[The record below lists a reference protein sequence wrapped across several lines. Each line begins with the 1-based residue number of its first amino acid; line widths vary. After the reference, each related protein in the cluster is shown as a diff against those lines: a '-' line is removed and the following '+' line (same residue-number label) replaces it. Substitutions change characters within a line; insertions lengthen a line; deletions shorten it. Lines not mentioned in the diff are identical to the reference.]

1 MTFEEALRTELITIE
16 ELNEKVFPLTAP
28 EGTEAPYLIYVCSRG
43 QNDKALDGFQKSK
56 SVSVE
61 INVIHERASRMRA
74 LARQVKALVMS
85 MEKRR
90 IANEGPYIGEIVCEN
105 EGTEL
110 YEHEVDLYRC
120 VFDLTFYFEEEE

>member
-28 EGTEAPYLIYVCSRG
+28 EGTEAPYLIYVSSRG
-43 QNDKALDGFQKSK
+43 RHDKSLEGFQKSK

-61 INVIHERASRMRA
+61 INVIHDRASKMRA
-74 LARQVKALVMS
+74 LARQVKTVIMG

-90 IANEGPYIGEIVCEN
+90 IAETGPFIEEVIFEN

>member
-61 INVIHERASRMRA
+61 INVIHERAAQMRA
-74 LARQVKALVMS
+74 LARQVKTVIMG

-90 IANEGPYIGEIVCEN
+90 IAETGPYIEEIVFEN
-105 EGTEL
+105 EGIEL

-120 VFDLTFYFEEEE
+120 VFDLTFYFEEE

>member
-1 MTFEEALRTELITIE
+1 MTFEAALRAELVTIPQ
-16 ELNEKVFPLTAP
+16 LQDKVFPMRAP
-28 EGTEAPYLIYVCSRG
+28 EGTEAPYLIYVSSRG
-43 QNDKALDGFQKSK
+43 RHDKALEGFQKSK

-61 INVIHERASRMRA
+61 INVIHDRASKMRA

-90 IANEGPYIGEIVCEN
+90 IANEGPCIEEIVFEN

>member
-28 EGTEAPYLIYVCSRG
+28 EGTEAPYLIYVSSRG
-43 QNDKALDGFQKSK
+43 RHDKALEGFQKSK
-56 SVSVE
+56 TVSVE
-61 INVIHERASRMRA
+61 INVIHDRASKMRA
-74 LARQVKALVMS
+74 LARQVKALIMG

-90 IANEGPYIGEIVCEN
+90 IANEGPFIEEVIFEN

>member
-28 EGTEAPYLIYVCSRG
+28 EGTEAPYLIYVSSRG
-43 QNDKALDGFQKSK
+43 RHDKALEGFQKSK
-56 SVSVE
+56 TVSVE
-61 INVIHERASRMRA
+61 INVIHDRASKMRA
-74 LARQVKALVMS
+74 LARQVKALIMG

-90 IANEGPYIGEIVCEN
+90 IANEGPFIEEAIFEN

>member
-1 MTFEEALRTELITIE
+1 MTFEAALRTELITIE

-28 EGTEAPYLIYVCSRG
+28 EGTEAPYLIYVSSRG
-43 QNDKALDGFQKSK
+43 RHDKSLEGFQKSK

-61 INVIHERASRMRA
+61 INVIHDRASKMRA

-90 IANEGPYIGEIVCEN
+90 IADEGPYIEEIVFEN

>member
-28 EGTEAPYLIYVCSRG
+28 EGTEAPYLIYVSSRG
-43 QNDKALDGFQKSK
+43 RHDKSLEGFQKSK

-61 INVIHERASRMRA
+61 INVIHDRASKMRA
-74 LARQVKALVMS
+74 LARQVKIVIMD

-90 IANEGPYIGEIVCEN
+90 IAETGPFIEEMIFEN

-120 VFDLTFYFEEEE
+120 VFDLTFYFEEE

>member
-28 EGTEAPYLIYVCSRG
+28 EGTEAPYLIYVSSRG
-43 QNDKALDGFQKSK
+43 RHDKSLEGFQKSK

-61 INVIHERASRMRA
+61 INVIHDRASKMRA
-74 LARQVKALVMS
+74 LARQVKALIMG

-90 IANEGPYIGEIVCEN
+90 IANEGPFIEEVIFEN

>member
-1 MTFEEALRTELITIE
+1 VTFEEALRTELITIG

-28 EGTEAPYLIYVCSRG
+28 EGTEAPYLIYVSSRG
-43 QNDKALDGFQKSK
+43 RYDKSLEGFQKSK

-61 INVIHERASRMRA
+61 INVIHDRASKMRA
-74 LARQVKALVMS
+74 LARQVKALIMG

-90 IANEGPYIGEIVCEN
+90 IANEGPNIEEIVFEN

>member
-1 MTFEEALRTELITIE
+1 MSFEKALRAELITIE

-61 INVIHERASRMRA
+61 INVIHDRASEMRA
-74 LARQVKALVMS
+74 LARQVKALIMG

-90 IANEGPYIGEIVCEN
+90 IANEGPFIEEVIFEN

-110 YEHEVDLYRC
+110 YEPEVDLYRC
-120 VFDLTFYFEEEE
+120 VYDLTFYFEEEE

>member
-1 MTFEEALRTELITIE
+1 
-16 ELNEKVFPLTAP
+16 
-28 EGTEAPYLIYVCSRG
+28 
-43 QNDKALDGFQKSK
+43 
-56 SVSVE
+56 
-61 INVIHERASRMRA
+61 
-74 LARQVKALVMS
+74 MS

-90 IANEGPYIGEIVCEN
+90 IAETGPFIEEIVFEN

>member
-28 EGTEAPYLIYVCSRG
+28 EGTEAPYLIYVSSRG
-43 QNDKALDGFQKSK
+43 RHDKALEGFQKSK
-56 SVSVE
+56 TVSVE
-61 INVIHERASRMRA
+61 INVIHDRASKMRA
-74 LARQVKALVMS
+74 LARQVKALIMG

-90 IANEGPYIGEIVCEN
+90 IANEGPFIEEVIFEN

-120 VFDLTFYFEEEE
+120 VLDLTFYFEEEE

>member
-28 EGTEAPYLIYVCSRG
+28 EGTEAPYLIYVSSRG
-43 QNDKALDGFQKSK
+43 RYDKSLEGFQKSK

-61 INVIHERASRMRA
+61 INVIHDRASKMRA

-90 IANEGPYIGEIVCEN
+90 IANEGPYIEEIVFEN

>member
-1 MTFEEALRTELITIE
+1 VTFEEALRTELITIE

-61 INVIHERASRMRA
+61 INIIHERAAQMRA
-74 LARQVKALVMS
+74 LARQVKTVIMG

-90 IANEGPYIGEIVCEN
+90 IANEGPFIEEVIFEN

>member
-16 ELNEKVFPLTAP
+16 ELNKKVFPLTAP
-28 EGTEAPYLIYVCSRG
+28 EGTEAPYLIYVSSRG
-43 QNDKALDGFQKSK
+43 RHDKSLEGFQKSK

-61 INVIHERASRMRA
+61 INVIHDRASKMRA
-74 LARQVKALVMS
+74 LARQVKTVIMG

-90 IANEGPYIGEIVCEN
+90 IAETGPFIEEIVFEN

>member
-1 MTFEEALRTELITIE
+1 MTFEAALRAELVTIPQ
-16 ELNEKVFPLTAP
+16 LQDKVFPMRAP

-61 INVIHERASRMRA
+61 INVIHERAAQMRA
-74 LARQVKALVMS
+74 LARQVKTVIMG

-90 IANEGPYIGEIVCEN
+90 IAETGPYIEEIVFEN